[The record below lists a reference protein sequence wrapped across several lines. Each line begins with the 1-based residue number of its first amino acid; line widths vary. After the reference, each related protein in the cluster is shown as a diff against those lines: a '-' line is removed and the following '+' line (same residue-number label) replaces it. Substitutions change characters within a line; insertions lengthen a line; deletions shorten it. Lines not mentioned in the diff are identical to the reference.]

1 MKKVYRCLFLH
12 GLDSSSQGVKATTL
26 RQLFPSILTPDF
38 EGSLEERMS
47 RLSQIIGRK
56 RGWTL
61 IGSSFGGLMAT
72 YYACWHP
79 KQVKKMILLAPALIW
94 PDFVANL
101 PPSIDIPVTLYHGT
115 RDTLIPI
122 EQLKP
127 IARQVFRNLD
137 LHVVDDDH
145 SLLKTFSEIDWHT
158 LIGC

>member
-1 MKKVYRCLFLH
+1 MKMVKRCLFLH

-26 RQLFPSILTPDF
+26 RQLFPNILTPDF
-38 EGSLEERMS
+38 QGSLEERMFQ
-47 RLSQIIGRK
+47 LSQIIGRK
-56 RGWTL
+56 RDWTL
-61 IGSSFGGLMAT
+61 IGSSLGGLMAT
-72 YYACWHP
+72 YFACWHP

-94 PDFVANL
+94 PDFVAN
-101 PPSIDIPVTLYHGT
+101 PPPAIDIPVTLYHGT
-115 RDTLIPI
+115 QDTLIPL

-145 SLLKTFSEIDWHT
+145 SLLKTFFEIDWHT